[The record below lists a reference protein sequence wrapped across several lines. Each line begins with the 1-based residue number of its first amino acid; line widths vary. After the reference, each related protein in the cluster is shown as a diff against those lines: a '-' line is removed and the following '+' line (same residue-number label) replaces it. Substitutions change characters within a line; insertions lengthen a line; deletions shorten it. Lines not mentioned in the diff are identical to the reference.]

1 MNENS
6 AKKQTLICYIR
17 APEILTRSGH
27 GKPVDW
33 WSLGA
38 LMFDM
43 LTGTVSNIVWINYY
57 EYYNL
62 NVCLPSSPLLV
73 LIIEKKL
80 LKKYLEG
87 NLSCHLMYHLKLKI
101 LWENYLK

>member
-1 MNENS
+1 MFINLYIIVIKNYY
-6 AKKQTLICYIR
+6 LIYYKIR

-43 LTGTVSNIVWINYY
+43 LTGTVSNHIYIV
-57 EYYNL
+57 
-62 NVCLPSSPLLV
+62 
-73 LIIEKKL
+73 
-80 LKKYLEG
+80 
-87 NLSCHLMYHLKLKI
+87 
-101 LWENYLK
+101 

>member
-1 MNENS
+1 LRIQL
-6 AKKQTLICYIR
+6 KTLIYYIR

-43 LTGTVSNIVWINYY
+43 LTGTVSNVARLSY
-57 EYYNL
+57 EY
-62 NVCLPSSPLLV
+62 
-73 LIIEKKL
+73 
-80 LKKYLEG
+80 
-87 NLSCHLMYHLKLKI
+87 
-101 LWENYLK
+101 